1 MLSTRSHSVASAFDE
16 HTLNMSQ
23 FIQLTETFLGDTP
36 HADGFR
42 QLVRWV
48 KEGYME
54 TEEERAT
61 RLRKVQV
68 IPIVIPH

>member
-1 MLSTRSHSVASAFDE
+1 M
-16 HTLNMSQ
+16 
-23 FIQLTETFLGDTP
+23 
-36 HADGFR
+36 
-42 QLVRWV
+42 VRWV